1 MPADVSSGAVQGPHE
16 DRVLIVP
23 STRADGVA
31 MGKLFGASHI
41 EFVICT
47 SVAQLCVRQREGAGL
62 LIVCEEAVLAES
74 AELIECVN
82 DQPVWSD
89 LPIMVLSRSGRES
102 AALTEVIGFL
112 GNVSVVERPIRV
124 STLLSLVRS
133 SLRARQRQYQVRE
146 HLSQQEH
153 AQKTIRD
160 SMESER
166 AARDEAERASRTKDE
181 FLATLSHELRTPLN
195 AVLGWTQVLRRSRDL
210 SNDVLKGLAVIER
223 NARAQTQIIE
233 DLLDMSSI
241 ISGKVRLDV
250 QQLDLAAIVNAT
262 IETIKPT
269 SQAKGIRLQ
278 VVLDPLAGPV
288 KGDPNRLQQV
298 MWNLLTNAVKFT
310 PKEGR
315 ISIMLSR
322 INSCLEVEVT
332 DNGEGIDQAFLPY
345 VFDRFRQADP
355 SSTRRHGGLGLGLSI
370 VKQLIE
376 LHGGSVSAKSA
387 GKGLGSTFRI
397 TLPVVAAVEH
407 SEESH
412 AARHHPS
419 HSADSKAP
427 KGELDTDLTGVRV
440 LVVDDERDSRALI
453 QHLLEDCNAQVTT
466 ASSADDAIKLLMQ
479 NAPNVLISDIGM
491 PGKDGYELIRRIR
504 ALPLGHATIP
514 AIALTAY
521 ARIEDRLK
529 AIHAGFQLHLSKPV
543 EPIELIAMVQ
553 SLVRRPASNDL
564 T

>member
-1 MPADVSSGAVQGPHE
+1 MSADVSSGAVQGPHE
-16 DRVLIVP
+16 DRVLVVP

-102 AALTEVIGFL
+102 AALTEVIGRL
-112 GNVSVVERPIRV
+112 GNASVVERPIRV

-133 SLRARQRQYQVRE
+133 SLRARHRQYQVRE

-269 SQAKGIRLQ
+269 SQAKGIRLH

-288 KGDPNRLQQV
+288 KGDPSRLQQV

-310 PKEGR
+310 PKGGR
-315 ISIMLSR
+315 ISVMLSR
-322 INSCLEVEVT
+322 IN
-332 DNGEGIDQAFLPY
+332 
-345 VFDRFRQADP
+345 
-355 SSTRRHGGLGLGLSI
+355 
-370 VKQLIE
+370 
-376 LHGGSVSAKSA
+376 
-387 GKGLGSTFRI
+387 
-397 TLPVVAAVEH
+397 
-407 SEESH
+407 
-412 AARHHPS
+412 
-419 HSADSKAP
+419 
-427 KGELDTDLTGVRV
+427 
-440 LVVDDERDSRALI
+440 
-453 QHLLEDCNAQVTT
+453 
-466 ASSADDAIKLLMQ
+466 
-479 NAPNVLISDIGM
+479 
-491 PGKDGYELIRRIR
+491 
-504 ALPLGHATIP
+504 
-514 AIALTAY
+514 
-521 ARIEDRLK
+521 
-529 AIHAGFQLHLSKPV
+529 
-543 EPIELIAMVQ
+543 
-553 SLVRRPASNDL
+553 
-564 T
+564 